1 MSFCF
6 SSQYNIESKERSN
19 RSMGLLLDSISV
31 SFHLLCFRDS
41 LLFSSFFS
49 FFSCFFSHEFFTCF
63 APNPKPSRV
72 SCSRLRWQLKTKRL
86 NLYSCK
92 IKSHLFFPEM
102 KFKRKL
108 NHIRQKKQLRN
119 GSMLSVPCFSSERRR
134 NRIIL
139 TLMRFFVSWFH
150 ECHLILAPHDVNM
163 SCSDGRHRIQFLGS
177 KECM

>member
-1 MSFCF
+1 MSHFICF
-6 SSQYNIESKERSN
+6 ASVILSYFHPPSHSLVASSHTS
-19 RSMGLLLDSISV
+19 
-31 SFHLLCFRDS
+31 S
-41 LLFSSFFS
+41 LLALLQIQSLL
-49 FFSCFFSHEFFTCF
+49 EFLVHVFVASLKRRGWTF
-63 APNPKPSRV
+63 ALVK
-72 SCSRLRWQLKTKRL
+72 L
-86 NLYSCK
+86 N
-92 IKSHLFFPEM
+92 HNFFFPEM

-108 NHIRQKKQLRN
+108 NHIRQKKQPRN

-163 SCSDGRHRIQFLGS
+163 SCSDGRHRIEFLGS